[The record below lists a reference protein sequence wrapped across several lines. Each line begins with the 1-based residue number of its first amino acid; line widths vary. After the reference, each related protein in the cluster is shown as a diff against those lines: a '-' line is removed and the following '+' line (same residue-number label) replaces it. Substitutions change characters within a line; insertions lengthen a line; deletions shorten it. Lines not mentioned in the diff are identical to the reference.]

1 MEVIKWLP
9 LACMLLL
16 WGCAPRPDAADDP
29 VGDMLAMM
37 EGTYETEPDATPDAE
52 LPDLLDRRVRVVAP
66 AFGTHVVYWQLNS
79 GPDRE
84 VYRQRLLSFAADGD
98 RIVQTTWSFVA
109 PEKFV
114 DAFDSPDS
122 FANLSDAD
130 VEPTLPDGCDQVW
143 QKTEGGWY
151 GSVNP
156 DTCRVWSERRQ
167 QWRRIGAEAM
177 VLPDAYLQAERGFDD
192 DGKQLFGTEPGDM
205 YRLTRAAGN
214 R

>member
-9 LACMLLL
+9 LACAALL
-16 WGCAPRPDAADDP
+16 WGCAPRPDSAGDP
-29 VGDMLAMM
+29 VGDMLAVM
-37 EGTYETEPDATPDAE
+37 EGTYATEPNAAPDAE

-66 AFGTHVVYWQLNS
+66 AFGAHVVYWQLNS

-84 VYRQRLLSFAADGD
+84 VYRQRLLSFAAEGD

-114 DAFDSPDS
+114 DAFDSPGL
-122 FANLSDAD
+122 FADLSDAD
-130 VEPTLPDGCDQVW
+130 VEPTLPEGCDQVW
-143 QKTEGGWY
+143 QKTADGWY

-177 VLPDAYLQAERGFDD
+177 VLQDAYLQAERGFDD
-192 DGKQLFGTEPGDM
+192 DGKQLFGTRPGDM
-205 YRLTRAAGN
+205 YRLTRTAAN